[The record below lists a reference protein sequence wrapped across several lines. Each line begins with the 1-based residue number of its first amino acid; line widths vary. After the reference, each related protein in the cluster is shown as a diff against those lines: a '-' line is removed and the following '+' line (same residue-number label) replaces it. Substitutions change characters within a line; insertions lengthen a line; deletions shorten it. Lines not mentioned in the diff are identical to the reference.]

1 MDTPQIDLRLDK
13 IQQQV
18 KHLNSIVED
27 VLNLSRM
34 QSGGIEFK
42 PAPGDL
48 SALCRQVVDDFESQT
63 AHQGRVIY
71 TCPSSPVISFYD
83 GRLLRQTI
91 TNLVSN
97 GLKYAPVDT
106 PVHLTLVAD
115 PKQVIITVE
124 DQIGIPAED
133 LKRLFEPFI
142 GPPMWAPSLGQ
153 VLTEHRQ
160 AGC

>member
-1 MDTPQIDLRLDK
+1 MLGELKSRFVSMTSHEFRNPLAAILASTETLVQYRDRMDTPQIDLRLDK

-71 TCPSSPVISFYD
+71 IPVRRHRSS
-83 GRLLRQTI
+83 
-91 TNLVSN
+91 VSMTD
-97 GLKYAPVDT
+97 AFC
-106 PVHLTLVAD
+106 A
-115 PKQVIITVE
+115 KQLPIWS
-124 DQIGIPAED
+124 
-133 LKRLFEPFI
+133 
-142 GPPMWAPSLGQ
+142 PMG
-153 VLTEHRQ
+153 
-160 AGC
+160 